1 MFGGGWRQAG
11 VLAAACLHA
20 LDHHVDRLEEDH
32 ERAHQ
37 IALMLNA
44 LPEFTVD
51 LDTVQTNMVYAKTT
65 RPAAEVV
72 NHYGE
77 NGIDMFDLSENRI
90 RVVVHLH
97 ITDEDVAKFTEVSQR
112 LFG

>member
-1 MFGGGWRQAG
+1 MQ
-11 VLAAACLHA
+11 
-20 LDHHVDRLEEDH
+20 DDH
-32 ERAHQ
+32 ERAQ
-37 IALMLNA
+37 RIAVMLNE

-51 LDTVQTNMVYAKTT
+51 LATVQTNMVYANTS

-72 NHYGE
+72 EQYAA
-77 NGIDMFDLSENRI
+77 NGVDMFDLSDNRI

-97 ITDEDVAKFTEVSQR
+97 ITDEDVERFTDISQR

>member
-1 MFGGGWRQAG
+1 
-11 VLAAACLHA
+11 
-20 LDHHVDRLEEDH
+20 
-32 ERAHQ
+32 
-37 IALMLNA
+37 MLNE

-51 LDTVQTNMVYAKTT
+51 LATVQTNMVYANTN

-72 NHYGE
+72 EQYAA
-77 NGIDMFDLSENRI
+77 NGVDMFDLSGNRI

-97 ITDEDVAKFTEVSQR
+97 ITDEDVERFTDISQR

>member
-1 MFGGGWRQAG
+1 
-11 VLAAACLHA
+11 
-20 LDHHVDRLEEDH
+20 
-32 ERAHQ
+32 
-37 IALMLNA
+37 MLNE

-51 LDTVQTNMVYAKTT
+51 LSTVQTNMVYANTS

-72 NHYGE
+72 EQYAA
-77 NGIDMFDLSENRI
+77 NGVDMFDLSDNRI

-97 ITDEDVAKFTEVSQR
+97 ITDEDVERFTDISQR